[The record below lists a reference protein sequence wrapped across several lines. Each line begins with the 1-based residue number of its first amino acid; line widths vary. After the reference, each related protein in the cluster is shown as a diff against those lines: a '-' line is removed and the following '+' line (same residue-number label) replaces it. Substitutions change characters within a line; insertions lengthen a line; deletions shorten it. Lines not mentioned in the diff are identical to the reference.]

1 MIWLY
6 KNFITGQLVFSKKS
20 IEVFSKY
27 DTEIS
32 IWDVVGKIV
41 NNKLI
46 LY

>member
-6 KNFITGQLVFSKKS
+6 KDLITGQLVFSRKS

-27 DTEIS
+27 DTENA
-32 IWDVVGKIV
+32 IWDLVGKIV